1 MQSFWNDGD
10 MKRIRLKYW
19 QRESWVYLT
28 FWVILVFLIAQVIW
42 WMIFQRTLIQ
52 QNLDYAQTSWLRE
65 AVVIQQLLLVSGVSQ
80 RTELTKQLQ
89 EQFPYIQIEGE
100 KVQIDPQRLATFR
113 HQQLRGLRMLAFEG
127 PFFLLIMLSGLW
139 IIARSFRR
147 EQDFKRRQQNFLLSS
162 THEFRTPIGTLRLL
176 LDTLKMRELSPE
188 KRASYLLSMGQEL
201 SRLEDL
207 SERLLVAARVDQGLL
222 PVQTQLQDLT
232 RVVQEKLNMLAPA
245 LEARG
250 AQIYF
255 EPVKQL
261 LPIDLDAEAL
271 SLVLSNL
278 LENALKYSPDASK
291 PIWVRV
297 LNQGKQ
303 ALVQVEDRGVG
314 VTKDSVQ
321 KIFDPFFRIGNE
333 LTRETRGLGL
343 GLYLVKSLME
353 LMNGS
358 VICEPLE
365 KGTRFVLIF
374 PLAENRLPPLVKGNV
389 L

>member
-1 MQSFWNDGD
+1 
-10 MKRIRLKYW
+10 MKRLRLKYW

-42 WMIFQRTLIQ
+42 WMIFQRNLIQ

-65 AVVIQQLLLVSGVSQ
+65 AVVVQKLLLVSSATQ
-80 RTELTKQLQ
+80 RADLTKQLQ
-89 EQFPYIQIEGE
+89 TQFPHLQIEGN
-100 KVQIDPQRLATFR
+100 KVQIDPERLAAFR
-113 HQQLRGLRMLAFEG
+113 YQQLQGLRMLAFEG
-127 PFFLLIMLSGLW
+127 PFFLVVMLIGLW

-147 EQDFKRRQQNFLLSS
+147 EQDFKRRQQNFLLSA

-176 LDTLKMRELSPE
+176 LDTMKIRELLPE

-222 PVQTQLQDLT
+222 PVHVQQRDLSQA
-232 RVVQEKLNMLAPA
+232 VAEKLNILAPA

-250 AQIYF
+250 AKLHF
-255 EPVKQL
+255 EPAKKQ
-261 LPIDLDAEAL
+261 LPIDLDSEAF

-278 LENALKYSPDASK
+278 LENALKYSPDVAK
-291 PIWVRV
+291 PIWIRV
-297 LNQGKQ
+297 LDQGKQ
-303 ALVQVEDRGVG
+303 ALIQIEDRGVG
-314 VTKDSVQ
+314 VTKDSVH
-321 KIFDPFFRIGNE
+321 KLFDPFFRAGNE
-333 LTRETRGLGL
+333 LTRETRGIGL

-358 VICEPLE
+358 VSCEPLE
-365 KGTRFVLIF
+365 KGTRFILKF
-374 PLAENRLPPLVKGNV
+374 PLTDNKFSPLAKGN
-389 L
+389 LG